1 MSENHFVEEPTDNE
15 EIGLRGFD
23 FDFFDEDEEG
33 VVREG
38 YSEFPYLLMLI
49 NIWTGNWNTQL
60 NSVNQKV
67 DEDNGKALVKN

>member
-49 NIWTGNWNTQL
+49 KLWAGNWNTQL